1 VIARKKSALIFSPA
15 RLYREVSAVQDGL
28 SQRLTADFGKGCTRN
43 LTYMRLFYLGFPIR
57 HATHDESVAA
67 EKVNAPRSVLTD
79 PEKRAAAR
87 LELSI
92 HRKTG
97 DKSPSLQPWLSWT
110 PCPLWLR
117 VERGRI

>member
-1 VIARKKSALIFSPA
+1 MARKKSALTFSPA
-15 RLYREVSAVQDGL
+15 RLYCEISAVQDGL
-28 SQRLTADFGKGCTRN
+28 SQWLTADFGKGCTTIN
-43 LTYMRLFYLGFPIR
+43 LTYMRLFYLVFPIR
-57 HATHDESVAA
+57 HALRDESVAA

-97 DKSPSLQPWLSWT
+97 DESPSLQPWLSWT
-110 PCPLWLR
+110 PCPLRLR